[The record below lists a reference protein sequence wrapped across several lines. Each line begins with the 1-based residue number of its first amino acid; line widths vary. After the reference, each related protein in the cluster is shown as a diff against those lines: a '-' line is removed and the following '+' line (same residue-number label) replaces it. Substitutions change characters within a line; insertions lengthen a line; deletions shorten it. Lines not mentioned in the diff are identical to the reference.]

1 MADSKHNLTRIKRD
15 VEGQIIGGI
24 FTPVKTAVAIFI
36 KKNTNKDYK
45 CAGTILSDTWVIT
58 AAHCMTDVEVQDI
71 LVVAAEMKLLLY
83 LNGQSKN
90 AVEAGVREVKIHP
103 KCNVI
108 LDKLYDWDLALLR
121 LDKSLLIDSN
131 PNIEKALLP
140 PPLIRHSNKE
150 IRVGGWGK
158 TGMIWLIS

>member
-1 MADSKHNLTRIKRD
+1 M
-15 VEGQIIGGI
+15 
-24 FTPVKTAVAIFI
+24 KTAVAIFI
-36 KKNTNKDYK
+36 KKNTNKDYI

-58 AAHCMTDVEVQDI
+58 AAHCMTDVEAANCLIDVEVQDI

-83 LNGQSKN
+83 LNGQSKT

-103 KCNVI
+103 QSNI
-108 LDKLYDWDLALLR
+108 IPDKLYDWDLALLR

-140 PPLIRHSNKE
+140 PPLIRHSNKK

-158 TGMIWLIS
+158 TGMIGLIS